1 MSKKINKRKGRNGFT
16 LFELLVSIS
25 IIAVLTAVSV
35 VSFGGLN
42 KKTRDARRLADLEK
56 IRVALESIKQIGVTY
71 PASVGYTANL
81 TGYLDRWPLDPKSNL
96 PYRYWPPTGST
107 YMLCATVELTSST
120 TPDVTGCAADTSG
133 FAGYNKVV
141 NP

>member
-1 MSKKINKRKGRNGFT
+1 MKTKKTENNKKLGFT

-56 IRVALESIKQIGVTY
+56 IRVALESARQIGGTY
-71 PASVGYTANL
+71 PTSVANL
-81 TGYLDRWPLDPKSNL
+81 VSSGFLDKTPVGPKNDA
-96 PYRYWPPTGST
+96 YVYVRDTNST
-107 YMLCATVELTSST
+107 YHLCATVELVGST
-120 TPDVTGCAADTSG
+120 TPNPAPTCTASLTGYV
-133 FAGYNKVV
+133 GYVRVV
-141 NP
+141 QP